1 MPFFYGNPGPLA
13 MNAGQLLHVLGSVHV
28 TWTPPNVVV
37 QAKIPSDGVVI
48 CFSFALAARPRVLAR
63 DLKKYITKTDPFAGD
78 TRCAHWIP
86 FNVRVSIETVL
97 ETANVVLPEGHIISV
112 ADERFRY
119 QEVKLLPSFTRE
131 NRVRKP
137 QHVFQSLVQCAARVK
152 FKLGVSHLSKSVR
165 RILKS
170 SLVFSQYL
178 STVCGGESTM
188 NPAHCGAHMKVS
200 LM

>member
-1 MPFFYGNPGPLA
+1 MALSNLA
-13 MNAGQLLHVLGSVHV
+13 RFSRVSAV
-28 TWTPPNVVV
+28 
-37 QAKIPSDGVVI
+37 VVI
-48 CFSFALAARPRVLAR
+48 CFSFALAARTRVLAR
-63 DLKKYITKTDPFAGD
+63 VQNKHIKKTDPFRMVLNTFFAGD

-86 FNVRVSIETVL
+86 FNVRLLKETVL

-112 ADERFRY
+112 ADERFRC

-131 NRVRKP
+131 NRVRKT

-152 FKLGVSHLSKSVR
+152 FKLGVSYLSKSVR
-165 RILKS
+165 RSLKS

-178 STVCGGESTM
+178 PTVCGGESTM

>member
-97 ETANVVLPEGHIISV
+97 ETANFVLPEGHIISV

-119 QEVKLLPSFTRE
+119 QEVKLLPSFYPREPCAETTTRFPE
-131 NRVRKP
+131 PCAVR
-137 QHVFQSLVQCAARVK
+137 CT
-152 FKLGVSHLSKSVR
+152 SHLSKSVR